1 MMLSTVLLGTILQH
15 GTRYMSFNISN
26 TLKLSN
32 DHLLCP
38 RPRCSWNS
46 KAQFCSQPHS
56 DPIRERAMDIQEK
69 KKSIKQREMQV
80 IKSLLY
86 SFTFRRFQ
94 SEIWLRLMVT
104 IIKFVRIEPGVY
116 PCIESLLKYFYLINE
131 QK

>member
-1 MMLSTVLLGTILQH
+1 MMLSAVLLGTILQH

-69 KKSIKQREMQV
+69 KIHKTEGDAGYQEFV
-80 IKSLLY
+80 LY